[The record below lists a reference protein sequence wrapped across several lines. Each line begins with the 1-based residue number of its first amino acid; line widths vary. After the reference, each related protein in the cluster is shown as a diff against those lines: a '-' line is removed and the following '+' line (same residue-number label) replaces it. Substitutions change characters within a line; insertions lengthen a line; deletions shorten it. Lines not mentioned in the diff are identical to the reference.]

1 MNISNGGNGCLVRA
15 LEVECAFKPSIQKRG
30 SMRAI
35 ALFILLRVGKCH
47 TDRRPV
53 IEPDVDGEVEPDHGQ
68 DGQHE
73 LQGD

>member
-1 MNISNGGNGCLVRA
+1 MN
-15 LEVECAFKPSIQKRG
+15 AFIHKRR

-35 ALFILLRVGKCH
+35 ALFIFIWVGKCH

-53 IEPDVDGEVEPDHGQ
+53 IEPDVDGEVEPHHGQ